1 MRPRRNK
8 LVLAQEIQP
17 IVIFGALVRAGR
29 IAAFVGFLKSRSSE
43 HEDGNFLNKN
53 GQNITIAAVVN
64 FPEGFE
70 ENKKYP
76 AVVTVT

>member
-1 MRPRRNK
+1 MRPRGNK
-8 LVLAQEIQP
+8 LVLAQESQP
-17 IVIFGALVRAGR
+17 TVICGALVRAGR
-29 IAAFVGFLKSRSSE
+29 IAAFVGFLKARSSE
-43 HEDGNFLNKN
+43 HEESNILNKN
-53 GQNITIAAVVN
+53 GRNITIAAVVN

>member
-1 MRPRRNK
+1 MRPRGNK

-43 HEDGNFLNKN
+43 HEESNYLNKN
-53 GQNITIAAVVN
+53 GKNITIAAVVN
-64 FPEGFE
+64 FPGGFE
-70 ENKKYP
+70 ENNKYP
-76 AVVTVT
+76 GVVTVT